1 MTYEIPIYLLLAASM
16 LCLFRAARG
25 PSIPDRVLA
34 ADTFVSIMISM
45 MVLLS
50 LAANDFL
57 MDIALVYAVLGF
69 LGTIAV
75 SKFLEGRRLGE

>member
-1 MTYEIPIYLLLAASM
+1 
-16 LCLFRAARG
+16 
-25 PSIPDRVLA
+25 
-34 ADTFVSIMISM
+34 